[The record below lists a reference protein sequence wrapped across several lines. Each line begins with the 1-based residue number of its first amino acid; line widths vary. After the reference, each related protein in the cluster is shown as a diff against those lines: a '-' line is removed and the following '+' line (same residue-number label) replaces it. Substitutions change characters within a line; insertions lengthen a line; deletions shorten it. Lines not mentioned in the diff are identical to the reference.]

1 MNTTC
6 PNCGSANVHIKP
18 IATRTCGGIGAVTC
32 SLAAAKAGTCG
43 AAIGTALCPGVGTL
57 LGGLSGIVYDLIR
70 LLKIKQIA
78 LRKYTVAPRR
88 KRQIVFR
95 IKTMIKQAHSVP
107 LSSVRAL
114 ITQHVKK
121 FFRHICLLVQIGIC
135 RSYSSCLVIHIGLY
149 ARQEHP

>member
-57 LGGLSGIVYDLIR
+57 LGGLSGIVAGFCAG
-70 LLKIKQIA
+70 A
-78 LRKYTVAPRR
+78 LSGAAVGKTIDRR
-88 KRQIVFR
+88 IIQ
-95 IKTMIKQAHSVP
+95 
-107 LSSVRAL
+107 
-114 ITQHVKK
+114 
-121 FFRHICLLVQIGIC
+121 
-135 RSYSSCLVIHIGLY
+135 SYRCDNCGHQF
-149 ARQEHP
+149 AA